1 MKTFTLLLK
10 LLKVLGTLWDNLD
23 WYLKHLRSSLNYLC
37 FTRSR
42 LIYWTEFYYQKLN
55 LFNFLP
61 WYGMRK
67 KLHWEYPRQY
77 KVDWWRHELDHMT
90 FFEYNFAMCYT
101 HWGCT
106 DVICCLLLLR
116 ISGCPLFCSLL
127 GNTFLHS
134 YFRQK

>member
-1 MKTFTLLLK
+1 MAWNFPMKTFTLLLK

-23 WYLKHLRSSLNYLC
+23 WYLNHLRSSLNYLC

-90 FFEYNFAMCYT
+90 FFEYNFCYVLHT
-101 HWGCT
+101 LRMYWRH
-106 DVICCLLLLR
+106 LLSSFIKDFGLSIIL
-116 ISGCPLFCSLL
+116 
-127 GNTFLHS
+127 
-134 YFRQK
+134 